1 MTLHFTV
8 AGGESLAFDVRS
20 LVVAGWTGRDADQ
33 ASAQA
38 RTLSAPPPQELPR
51 FFELSADLLSTDEDF
66 QVPGNDSSAEVECVL
81 FSTGTALYVGIGS
94 DHADRRVEGYDVAVS
109 RQLCL
114 KPVGREL
121 WRFHEVAGH
130 WDQLLLRCWRHVEG
144 RDELSQTGLV
154 ATLLD
159 PRELIARRT
168 GDASLPAGTAM
179 FCGTL
184 PFIGEPLPGEG
195 FSVELHDPVLGR
207 SLRHSYRV
215 KPLA

>member
-20 LVVAGWTGRDADQ
+20 LVVAGWTGRDADSV
-33 ASAQA
+33 AAQVRELGA
-38 RTLSAPPPQELPR
+38 RSPETLPC
-51 FFELSADLLSTDEDF
+51 FYELSADLLCTDDGF
-66 QVPGNDSSAEVECVL
+66 QVPGRDSSAEVECVL

-94 DHADRRVEGYDVAVS
+94 DHADRRVEGYDIAVS

-130 WDQLLLRCWRHVEG
+130 WDQLRLRCWRHVEG
-144 RDELSQTGLV
+144 RDELYQAGLA

-159 PRELIARRT
+159 PRELIALRT

-184 PFIGEPLPGEG
+184 PFIGDPVPGEH

-207 SLRHSYRV
+207 SLSHSYRV
-215 KPLA
+215 QALD